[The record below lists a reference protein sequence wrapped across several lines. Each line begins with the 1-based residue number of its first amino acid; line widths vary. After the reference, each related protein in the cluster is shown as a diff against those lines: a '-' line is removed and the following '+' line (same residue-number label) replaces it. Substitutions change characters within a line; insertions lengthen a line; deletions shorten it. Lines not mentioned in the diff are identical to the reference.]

1 MLCGAIGRNI
11 YIKKK
16 QFCVVAAVG
25 DVERTR
31 ILAFLEA
38 VKRCDLEATKNLLN
52 AHPHFANTEIPGSGQ
67 TTLHFAIFEGQLE
80 MINGLLNTMSNQYL
94 KKRDFYGRTALHYV
108 AMSSE
113 NAKVAQSLIRKEKQL
128 LTTPDNGGEIPLNY
142 ACWIGHKDMT
152 HYLYNMTPR
161 EFLLSQGNE
170 CYSAGLVV
178 ECIRYKWFDVV
189 WHLLRDHPN
198 LAFAE
203 TKNGL
208 NAVSILSSQPS
219 AFPSGN
225 RLSFW
230 QRWIYSCLKVKQ
242 PSSGDDFR
250 INTYELQDR
259 KETKNF
265 GMQVAGQLLGLWSNL
280 LKFFGIKQIYDLK
293 QAHVYAHEI
302 LLLMSETIT
311 TETSQLSVV
320 REAILNAA
328 RWGITEFIVEIVK
341 SNIDLLMTLDSD
353 LRSIFHIAI
362 AHRQENV
369 FGLIYGLDTTK
380 YNFLPFGDK
389 NDDNMLHLAG
399 ELSPESQVKLQQ
411 ISGAALQMQRELQWF
426 KVIISLSLSFIIPH
440 LQMQMQKI
448 AINLHL
454 LAFISFFNL
463 SD

>member
-1 MLCGAIGRNI
+1 MEAHNVCSSAIVAQVLTGEDNYENWRACIKNYLWVRDLWDVVEQTSEPSQQEDEAEFMAWSKRNVSALHAIQISCDPIMLSHIRNMTSAKDAWNTLAQVCQLPMPQDAPQI
-11 YIKKK
+11 TEDAPQITEDAP
-16 QFCVVAAVG
+16 QIIEDAPQIVEDAPQITEDAPQIVEDAPQITEDAPQITEDAPQITEDAPQITEDAPQITEDAPQITEDAPQITEDAAQIPAVG

-230 QRWIYSCLKVKQ
+230 QRWIYSCQ
-242 PSSGDDFR
+242 YHFS
-250 INTYELQDR
+250 
-259 KETKNF
+259 
-265 GMQVAGQLLGLWSNL
+265 
-280 LKFFGIKQIYDLK
+280 
-293 QAHVYAHEI
+293 
-302 LLLMSETIT
+302 LLL
-311 TETSQLSVV
+311 
-320 REAILNAA
+320 
-328 RWGITEFIVEIVK
+328 
-341 SNIDLLMTLDSD
+341 
-353 LRSIFHIAI
+353 
-362 AHRQENV
+362 
-369 FGLIYGLDTTK
+369 
-380 YNFLPFGDK
+380 
-389 NDDNMLHLAG
+389 LH
-399 ELSPESQVKLQQ
+399 
-411 ISGAALQMQRELQWF
+411 
-426 KVIISLSLSFIIPH
+426 
-440 LQMQMQKI
+440 
-448 AINLHL
+448 
-454 LAFISFFNL
+454 
-463 SD
+463 